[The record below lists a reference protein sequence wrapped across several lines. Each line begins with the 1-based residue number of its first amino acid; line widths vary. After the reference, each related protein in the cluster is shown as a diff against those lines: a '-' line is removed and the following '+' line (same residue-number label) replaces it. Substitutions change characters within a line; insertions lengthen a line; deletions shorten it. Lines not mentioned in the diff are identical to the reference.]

1 MFQQRKIKFT
11 KEGFEK
17 VKKDLADLEE
27 KRKVAVINLQK
38 AREMGDLSE
47 NGAYKAARFELS
59 GIDREIRLKKINLR
73 FGEVVENVKSEN
85 LDFGNKVIVEYDG
98 KKTEYTL
105 VGPQESDPRVGKL
118 SVESPIGRAL
128 VGKKIGEEVK
138 VNLPSGQKKYK
149 IIKFE

>member
-17 VKKDLADLEE
+17 VKKDLFDLEE

-73 FGEVVENVKSEN
+73 FGEVIENLKSEN
-85 LDFGNKVIVEYDG
+85 LDFGNKVVLEYDG
-98 KKTEYTL
+98 KKVEYIL
-105 VGPQESDPRVGKL
+105 VGPQESDPRLGKL
-118 SVESPIGRAL
+118 SVESPIGRVL
-128 VGKKIGEEVK
+128 IGKKVGDEVK
-138 VNLPSGQKKYK
+138 VSLPSGVKIYK
-149 IIKFE
+149 ILNFE